1 MPTFLV
7 ASMKIHCPHCDQRL
21 AADQSLYGQEVDC
34 PNCGEPF
41 QVPGPEF
48 RYWAFISY
56 SHQDNLAIRQDGSRD
71 RVRWAEWLHHSL
83 ESYRIPEAF
92 ADRTTV
98 DGEAM
103 PKRFFPVFQDEKELP
118 INSDLGGSIREALE
132 QSRFLIVICSP
143 RSAVSRYVNEEVRYF
158 KQLGRGDQIFAVII
172 DGEPNASLGL
182 KAGVRP
188 ERECFCPALRH
199 PLDENGVED
208 LSALLEQ
215 EPIAGDVRDKAHEPP
230 HEVAA
235 KELRRGHGEVLE
247 FAKLKLIAGMMGV
260 GLDDLVQ
267 RDRIRQVQE
276 RRRRRNRWLA
286 VASIILALLA
296 VSGWFGHQAW
306 EQQKLAEK
314 RQIEA
319 DEALKRSEEERLEKE
334 RVTRESA
341 KSDREIGLQL
351 AADGQVSDALAY
363 LARAMETYPSEAM
376 IAAEMAV
383 AALNEWGPYQ
393 PSRIWTGHDE
403 SVYSVD
409 FHPDGRRLVSAGGSK
424 ALFWDVEKNDP
435 VGRMESKEQIREAKY
450 SRDGG
455 EVAVSTAFGVVLR
468 ETESGREIATLP
480 GTGGATVNFD
490 REGTRLLTATPFHEA
505 QVWNAKSGA
514 ALTGALGD
522 FLVKAQISPNGK
534 WVGTTNSHGHI
545 TLYQLENGASSK
557 SGGESGPGGGVA
569 NWIEFSPD
577 SRHYIVFVTGS
588 VFLAETTTGRAI
600 HEFPES
606 EQSYISPRFS
616 PDGLWVVTGSNDN
629 RARIWSLIDYRL
641 IATLDGHQEPITYLD
656 ISRDGRRILTA
667 ANDDTVRVW
676 DAADGKLLQVLGGHT
691 ADVLMARFSPDGLRI
706 ASASDDRSVILWS
719 LAPVPERLFVES
731 TKGLPEFGSGISW
744 APDGRRIG
752 GISPDRRSVS
762 VWSLNEGRLEAS
774 LQAREQEPIGSI
786 VLGKDPALLAT
797 LPENSIMPGQAPKL
811 WNLASGDVLAT
822 LDPGDVAA
830 FSPDGTRL
838 FSGSSLPAPGTL
850 WDAKRVTR
858 LMEFTELSGG
868 FGRSGPALPVVFSRD
883 GKFLATREGDVWE
896 IESKRRIVS
905 LRILP
910 GDSVSNLDFSPDG
923 RLIAGSSGDG
933 KATIR
938 LWELPSGKLQGTL
951 NAVERNAALDW
962 GRTMSGQKPDAPA
975 VAQYTEFSSDGKL
988 ILAHAYMIG
997 SLVWVW
1003 ELETRN
1009 QVAVLTGHRGNIES
1023 ASFNPAGDRVV
1034 TCGADRTLRLWNALD
1049 GRPMAIL
1056 PIPSGWE
1063 GGVRFTL
1070 DGSRL
1075 IPTGRGSRYWE
1086 VFNPRGNLP
1095 PPWFPDFMRLLA
1107 KKQVTATGQ
1116 VEFITAD
1123 RWIEVRKA
1131 LESESA
1137 KGRSAGNPYLH
1148 LLRQWLD

>member
-1 MPTFLV
+1 
-7 ASMKIHCPHCDQRL
+7 MKIHCPHCDQRL

-34 PNCGEPF
+34 PSCGERF
-41 QVPGPEF
+41 QVPAPEF

-182 KAGVRP
+182 KAGVLP

-199 PLDENGVED
+199 PLNDEGEED
-208 LSALLEQ
+208 LSALLDQ

-276 RRRRRNRWLA
+276 RRRRRNRWLV
-286 VASIILALLA
+286 VASIILGLLA
-296 VSGWFGHQAW
+296 VSGWFGHRAW

-319 DEALKRSEEERLEKE
+319 DEALKKSEAERLEKE

-341 KSDREIGLQL
+341 KSDREVALQL

-363 LARAMETYPSEAM
+363 LARAMETYPPEAT
-376 IAAEMAV
+376 IAAEMAI
-383 AALNEWGPYQ
+383 AAMNEWGLYR

-409 FHPDGRRLVSAGGSK
+409 FHPDGNRLVSAGGNK
-424 ALFWDVEKNDP
+424 ALFWEVGQNDP
-435 VGRMESKEQIREAKY
+435 VGRMESTEKITEAKY
-450 SRDGG
+450 GRDGG
-455 EVAVSTAFGVVLR
+455 EVAISTAFGVVLR
-468 ETESGREIATLP
+468 ETESAREIAMLP
-480 GTGGATVNFD
+480 GTGGATVHFD
-490 REGTRLLTATPFHEA
+490 RDGTRLLTAIPFHEA
-505 QVWNAKSGA
+505 QVWDAKSGA

-534 WVGTTNSHGHI
+534 WVGTTNSQGHI
-545 TLYQLENGASSK
+545 TLYSLENGASPK
-557 SGGESGPGGGVA
+557 SGGDSGPGGGVA

-577 SRHYIVFVTGS
+577 SRHYLVFVTGS
-588 VFLAETTTGRAI
+588 VFLAETTTGRAV

-606 EQSYISPRFS
+606 EHSYVSPRFS
-616 PDGLWVVTGSNDN
+616 PDGLWVVTASNDN
-629 RARIWSLIDYRL
+629 RARVWSLIDYRL

-656 ISRDGRRILTA
+656 ISRDGRRIVTA

-676 DAADGKLLQVLGGHT
+676 DASDGKPLQVLAGHT

-706 ASASDDRSVILWS
+706 ASASDDRSIILWS
-719 LAPVPERLFVES
+719 LAPVPDRMFAES
-731 TKGLPEFGSGISW
+731 TKGIPDFGSGITW

-752 GISPDRRSVS
+752 GISPDRRSAS
-762 VWSLNEGRLEAS
+762 VWSLEKGRLEAS
-774 LQAREQEPIGSI
+774 VQAREQEPIGSI
-786 VLGKDPALLAT
+786 VMGKDPALLAT
-797 LPENSIMPGQAPKL
+797 LPENPQMPGQAPKL
-811 WNLASGDVLAT
+811 WNLANGDVLAT

-830 FSPDGTRL
+830 FSPDGARL
-838 FSGSSLPAPGTL
+838 FSGSALPAPATL
-850 WDAKRVTR
+850 WDARRVTR
-858 LMEFTELSGG
+858 HMEFTELTGG
-868 FGRSGPALPVVFSRD
+868 FGRTGAILPVVFSRD
-883 GKFLATREGDVWE
+883 GKFLATREGEVWE
-896 IESKRRIVS
+896 IESKRKIVS

-910 GDSVSNLDFSPDG
+910 GDAVSNLDFSPDG
-923 RLIAGSSGDG
+923 RLIAGASGDG
-933 KATIR
+933 KATVR
-938 LWELPSGKLQGTL
+938 LWELPSGKQRGTL
-951 NAVERNAALDW
+951 NAIERSAVKDW

-975 VAQYTEFSSDGKL
+975 VAQYAEFSSDGKL
-988 ILAHAYMIG
+988 ILAHSNLGG
-997 SLVWVW
+997 SLAWVW
-1003 ELETRN
+1003 EVESRN
-1009 QVAVLTGHRGNIES
+1009 QVATLTGHRGDIHS
-1023 ASFNPAGDRVV
+1023 ASFNPAGDRIV
-1034 TCGADRTLRLWNALD
+1034 TCGADRTVRLWNALD
-1049 GRPMAIL
+1049 GRPMATL
-1056 PIPSGWE
+1056 SVPADLE
-1063 GGVRFTL
+1063 GGVRYAL
-1070 DGSRL
+1070 DGTRL
-1075 IPTGRGSRYWE
+1075 IPTGRGARYWD
-1086 VFNPRGNLP
+1086 VLDPGGTLP
-1095 PPWFPDFMRLLA
+1095 PSWFPDWLRLLA

-1123 RWIEVRKA
+1123 RWIDIRRS
-1131 LESESA
+1131 LETVVAGGGGASDGYSA
-1137 KGRSAGNPYLH
+1137 Q
-1148 LLRQWLD
+1148 LRRWLD